1 MTKVYGPS
9 DEHPQ
14 EVTRKRNK
22 NVKKSRKPKIDQEKK
37 RKLRHTRQWKQ
48 LKSRLVNQRGEI
60 DEITG
65 KKILKEDKL
74 TCHHMRLNPESYGDF
89 SNLEDFMLLS
99 EISHQ
104 TLHWL
109 WELTKGE
116 DFTILERFRDTL
128 TRMKELNDEDSG
140 TRHVS
145 DPHRSSD
152 PGTRPEPDDSEYRL
166 ADIHDYEEVL
176 ELQLRVV

>member
-65 KKILKEDKL
+65 KKIMKEDKL

-89 SNLEDFMLLS
+89 SNLDNFMLLS
-99 EISHQ
+99 ESTHQ
-104 TLHWL
+104 VLHWL
-109 WELTKGE
+109 WQLTNGE
-116 DFTILERFRDTL
+116 NFIIFDKFKETL
-128 TRMKELNDEDSG
+128 KRMKELNDEDSG

-145 DPHRSSD
+145 DPHGSSD
-152 PGTRPEPDDSEYRL
+152 SGSESESRDNGNGL

-176 ELQLRVV
+176 ELQLRMV